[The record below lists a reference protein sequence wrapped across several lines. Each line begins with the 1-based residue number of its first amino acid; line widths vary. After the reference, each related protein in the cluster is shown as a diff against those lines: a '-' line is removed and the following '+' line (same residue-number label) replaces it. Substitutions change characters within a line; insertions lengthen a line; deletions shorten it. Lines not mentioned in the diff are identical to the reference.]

1 MWRSSK
7 GREQVWHSAHFQCR
21 KVPKPGLSVWK
32 KARQSTGTLEESSPY
47 HSDPSCRWDGCAI
60 NLLWH
65 WWSLSSLL
73 LQLKALAT
81 IAAMTAIASSVVGA
95 LKSVTWNAEFR
106 VSCPTWN
113 MPFPP
118 SEILQKCH
126 VVHLSVP
133 FWRVIAIHQA
143 EIGLFRVDDSPRLSH
158 LMNLHSLAIIWI
170 CSSVSVVGI
179 RGFHKVTPKHQLACF
194 HPKKPE
200 RYPSTV
206 W

>member
-1 MWRSSK
+1 MALPSSLEPCDRHRWAVGTPFTNPKSFPWMGKKNMWRSSK

-32 KARQSTGTLEESSPY
+32 RQSTGILEESSPY
-47 HSDPSCRWDGCAI
+47 HSDPSCRRDGCAI

-95 LKSVTWNAEFR
+95 LKSVTWNAEFLL
-106 VSCPTWN
+106 SCPTWN

-118 SEILQKCH
+118 
-126 VVHLSVP
+126 
-133 FWRVIAIHQA
+133 
-143 EIGLFRVDDSPRLSH
+143 
-158 LMNLHSLAIIWI
+158 
-170 CSSVSVVGI
+170 
-179 RGFHKVTPKHQLACF
+179 
-194 HPKKPE
+194 
-200 RYPSTV
+200 
-206 W
+206 